1 MSGLI
6 LSIAVMIFV
15 CAVSGIV
22 EKIAMNKSPQR
33 SLEEI
38 YLEVIREFKERLP
51 DADCSC
57 ISIKGYGGADFYYE
71 QKQDKYELVISDWGR
86 YLSTETFLSD
96 ESCKRDMMERV
107 IGCYSFKHRLN
118 KDEKQ
123 ELLNSFIEH

>member
-1 MSGLI
+1 MSGLFI
-6 LSIAVMIFV
+6 SIAIMIFV

-22 EKIAMNKSPQR
+22 ERIATNKSPNR

-38 YLEVIREFKERLP
+38 YLEVIREFNERLP
-51 DADCSC
+51 DADCSI

-71 QKQDKYELVISDWGR
+71 QKQNKYVLEISDWGR
-86 YLSTETFLSD
+86 YLSTETFFSD
-96 ESCKRDMMERV
+96 ESCKRDMIERV
-107 IGCYSFKHRLN
+107 IGCYSFKYKLN